1 LSSAST
7 LPPLPLQLPSAR
19 VAATIEQ
26 ALAPHL
32 GLYMAQSSVALQREK
47 LGLDG
52 ELMTGAQVAELL
64 SHISLGLKVFIG
76 KGTTARL
83 VADIWQVLSAGE

>member
-1 LSSAST
+1 MRIMPNL
-7 LPPLPLQLPSAR
+7 
-19 VAATIEQ
+19 AAAIGKSPM
-26 ALAPHL
+26 ALF
-32 GLYMAQSSVALQREK
+32 GQ
-47 LGLDG
+47 GLDDAG
-52 ELMTGAQVAELL
+52 RAQVTELL